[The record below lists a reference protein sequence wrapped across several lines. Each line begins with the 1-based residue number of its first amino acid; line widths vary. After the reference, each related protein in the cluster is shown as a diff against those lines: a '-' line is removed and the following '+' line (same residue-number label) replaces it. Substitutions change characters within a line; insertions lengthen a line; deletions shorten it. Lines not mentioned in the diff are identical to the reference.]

1 MTSGADETVEQTNAP
16 ASARRRPKRV
26 PYFQRPKQPRDWR
39 WVVGGIG
46 KTLIT
51 QGLLMF
57 AFVGY
62 QLWGTGIQTAR
73 AQNNLES
80 QFEEMMR
87 ATTTV
92 VTTTTTAAAL
102 STEST
107 IAPTESTLAPTSTV
121 PVAPPTPVVPNG
133 DVIARMEIPRIDLDW
148 FVVQGVGVDDLK
160 KGPGHFRET
169 PMPGQLGNA
178 AIAGHRTTHGA
189 PFGNVDELEP
199 GDLII
204 VTMANGAGV
213 FTYSVTG
220 TIIVSPSEYASV
232 IPTVDP
238 TIATLTLATCH
249 PEYTSR
255 ERMIVQAIL
264 VPEQS
269 GQVFAPSANTV
280 PPEPELTLPAEP
292 PETSVVAPGETSVT
306 GETVTG
312 QTVPTVDGGPT
323 TTVAATAV
331 AENTITEDGL
341 SGGWFDDSA
350 AIPHAIMWGLALL
363 AVGIGAYFV
372 GKATKRLYVSFLAGF
387 IPFAVVLYFFFENV
401 NRLLPPG
408 L

>member
-1 MTSGADETVEQTNAP
+1 MTSGADEPFASDAVPAP
-16 ASARRRPKRV
+16 PTTRKRPKRV
-26 PYFQRPKQPRDWR
+26 PYFERAKQPRDWR

-51 QGLLMF
+51 LGLLMF

-73 AQNNLES
+73 AQNDLES
-80 QFEEMMR
+80 QFNKLMQS
-87 ATTTV
+87 TTSV
-92 VTTTTTAAAL
+92 DTTTTTTIVT
-102 STEST
+102 TEST
-107 IAPTESTLAPTSTV
+107 VAPESTVATTSTV
-121 PVAPPTPVVPNG
+121 PVAPEAPPIPNG
-133 DVIARMEIPRIDLDW
+133 DVVARLKIPSIDLDW
-148 FVVQGVGVDDLK
+148 FVVQGVGTDDLAR
-160 KGPGHFRET
+160 GPGHFRET

-189 PFGNVDELEP
+189 PFGDLDELEP

-204 VTMANGAGV
+204 VEMPTGT
-213 FTYSVTG
+213 FTYAVTG
-220 TIIVSPSEYASV
+220 TIIVSPSEYAAV

-255 ERMIVQAIL
+255 QRMIVQALL

-269 GQVFAPSANTV
+269 GQVFAPPLNTV
-280 PPEPELTLPAEP
+280 PPEPELTLPSEE
-292 PETSVVAPGETSVT
+292 PETTVPEVTSVT
-306 GETVTG
+306 GETV
-312 QTVPTVDGGPT
+312 PTDTSPT
-323 TTVAATAV
+323 TTVAAV
-331 AENTITEDGL
+331 LENTITEDGL

-350 AIPHAIMWGLALL
+350 AIPHAILWGLLLL
-363 AVGIGAYFV
+363 AVGIGSYYV
-372 GKATKRLYVSFLAGF
+372 GKASKRLYVSFLVGF
-387 IPFAVVLYFFFENV
+387 IPFVIVLYFFFENV